1 MEASPPGDAA
11 PILLLSFEDGA
22 RSALATRL
30 GRAGLA
36 FEAVEPTWSR
46 VQAATAAREAAV
58 GGKAVP
64 KVMVVDLSVRPSHAR
79 ACVGQLLRRASWKG
93 CSVVFARAPTEAAE
107 RAKAL
112 AEAPGAV
119 FASGDEEMVRLAKRA
134 LA

>member
-1 MEASPPGDAA
+1 K
-11 PILLLSFEDGA
+11 
-22 RSALATRL
+22 
-30 GRAGLA
+30 
-36 FEAVEPTWSR
+36 
-46 VQAATAAREAAV
+46 AV